1 MRRLPAAA
9 PPAARA
15 GNLGF
20 STGGAKDIG
29 NFRENIARGFLPLP
43 TDVTYEGLFD
53 DYSFE
58 TGANYSG
65 DALFCPTYSTD
76 VSDDPLTGKPEYF
89 LSVGLASGLNL
100 NFARRTELISTRQVI
115 APSNTA

>member
-1 MRRLPAAA
+1 M
-9 PPAARA
+9 
-15 GNLGF
+15 
-20 STGGAKDIG
+20 
-29 NFRENIARGFLPLP
+29 P